1 MSRIILFARLEL
13 HPLAS
18 AINYE
23 KSRQFGGIF
32 HSLFLLLVGHVG
44 PSKWVKF
51 LKLELLV
58 RVLFLVFARVVDMAL
73 SSASFVANR
82 YKSYKFVL

>member
-1 MSRIILFARLEL
+1 MAGFSVF
-13 HPLAS
+13 
-18 AINYE
+18 
-23 KSRQFGGIF
+23 
-32 HSLFLLLVGHVG
+32 LFLLLVGHVG

-73 SSASFVANR
+73 SSACFVANR